1 MSDNRKHVLIA
12 VPTVNN
18 QVTDGLA
25 ALFAAAHERNRF
37 DTGWKFST
45 TSMNGLK
52 GYARARNGIA
62 QFFLE
67 GPCDYLWMFDQD
79 MVPPDNVF
87 DLLETDADILA
98 PVLPTLRLE
107 IDHTKDVFGFSLPIC
122 ACRYKDLDDMST
134 REGVD
139 ISEGDILD
147 VDGVGFGSVLIKRK
161 VLEDKRIWLDP
172 TYTRLDGTEKT
183 LEPGDPPPIFRFHTK
198 PNGDCECGEDFGFC
212 WQARKLGYS
221 VKLDTRI
228 FFGHL
233 KFVDLR
239 HLFHIR
245 AYMQAQQDTLREQ
258 GKIGI

>member
-1 MSDNRKHVLIA
+1 MSDDRKHVLIA

-18 QVTDGLA
+18 QVSDALA
-25 ALFAAAHERNRF
+25 ALFGAAHERNRF
-37 DTGWKFST
+37 DPDWKFST

-62 QFFLE
+62 QFFLA

-79 MVPPDNVF
+79 MVPPDNIF
-87 DLLETDADILA
+87 DLLKTDTDILA
-98 PVLPTLRLE
+98 PLLPTLKLE
-107 IDHTKDVFGFSLPIC
+107 IDNSKGSLGFALPIC
-122 ACRYKDLDDMST
+122 ACRYKDLDDLST

-139 ISEGDILD
+139 ITEGGVLD
-147 VDGVGFGSVLIKRK
+147 VDGVGFGCVLIKRK
-161 VLEDKRIWLDP
+161 VLEDRRIWFDP
-172 TYTRLDGTEKT
+172 AYARLDGAEKT
-183 LEPGDPPPIFRFHTK
+183 LEPNDPPPIFRFHTK

-228 FFGHL
+228 FLGHL
-233 KFVDLR
+233 KWVDLGA
-239 HLFHIR
+239 LFRIGG
-245 AYMQAQQDTLREQ
+245 YMQSQRDTLREQ